1 MSASEAI
8 AIQRLLGRNQAN
20 ALLQNFAASV
30 SGLALAIFRAD
41 GMVFAKTDNWD
52 KNQVNLEG
60 LKKDSRLY
68 PLIAESHPVGTLV
81 AQGKSSSKENPLERA
96 VQQSLNALL
105 AQSLD
110 RREVANEA
118 LDRYREINLMYRV
131 SETIGALLDVEK
143 IPQMVLEESQRVIHA
158 NSGIVLLSPA
168 NGSSD
173 WEIKASDCVDSPA
186 DALKAIAQ
194 KALGDAWQSER
205 PAIVTELPT
214 ESLRAILWAPL
225 KGKNSVLG
233 AIILSRAHDQ
243 PVFTAS
249 DEKLLM
255 ALASQAAISVE
266 NARLHKA
273 VLEKER
279 LEHELELARDVQASL
294 IPSQTPSI
302 PGWDF
307 AAFWQPAREV
317 SGDFYDFISNV
328 GGGSLIKDDGDPGS
342 SVGHTTGPSHQGIV
356 IADVSD
362 KGMHAAL
369 FMALTRSIVRASTT
383 AGLSPADGL
392 TQTNRL
398 LCVDSVNGMFV
409 TLFYSQ
415 LDPQKNELTYVNAG
429 HNPPLHYHSK
439 EKMLV
444 ELTATGIMLGFDDSR
459 RLEQRSVK
467 LEPGDFVL
475 FYTDG
480 VTEAMND
487 QNDQYGDERL
497 RDLLHANSSA
507 STSEMLH
514 ALRGSI
520 ADFVGNHAQSDDITI
535 VIAKRLAT

>member
-1 MSASEAI
+1 MSTNEAV

-20 ALLQNFAASV
+20 ALLQTFASSV
-30 SGLALAIFRAD
+30 PGLELAIFRTD
-41 GMVFAKTDNWD
+41 GTLFVQTDGWN
-52 KNQVNLEG
+52 KKLVNLEG
-60 LKKDSRLY
+60 LQKDSRLY
-68 PLIAESHPVGTLV
+68 PLSAASQPVGTLV
-81 AQGKSSSKENPLERA
+81 AQGKSSSKDNPLERA
-96 VQQSLNALL
+96 VQQSLDALL

-118 LDRYREINLMYRV
+118 LERYREINLMYRV
-131 SETIGALLDVEK
+131 SETIGALLDVGK
-143 IPQMVLEESQRVIHA
+143 IPQMVLEEGQRVIHA
-158 NSGIVLLSPA
+158 KSGIVLLSPP
-168 NGSSD
+168 NGGAE

-186 DALKAIAQ
+186 EALKEIARQ
-194 KALGDAWQSER
+194 ALGDAWQSER
-205 PAIVTELPT
+205 AAILTELPT
-214 ESLRAILWAPL
+214 QSLRAILYAPL
-225 KGKNSVLG
+225 KGKNNVLG
-233 AIILSRAHDQ
+233 AIILSRAPDQ

-249 DEKLLM
+249 DSKLLM

-266 NARLHKA
+266 NARLHLA

-317 SGDFYDFISNV
+317 SGDFYDFISDV
-328 GGGSLIKDDGDPGS
+328 GTTLVARDLDTEPGS
-342 SVGHTTGPSHQGIV
+342 ARAVGPSRQGIV

-398 LCVDSVNGMFV
+398 LCADSVNGMFV

-415 LDPQKNELTYVNAG
+415 LDPQKHELTYVNAG
-429 HNPPLHYHSK
+429 HNPPLHYRSK
-439 EKMLV
+439 EKMLA
-444 ELTATGIMLGFDDSR
+444 ELTATGIMLGFDESR

-480 VTEAMND
+480 VTEAMNE
-487 QNDQYGDERL
+487 QNDQYGEERL
-497 RDLLHANSSA
+497 WDLLHVNSSASASDLLHAVRISLA
-507 STSEMLH
+507 
-514 ALRGSI
+514 G
-520 ADFVGNHAQSDDITI
+520 FVGNRAQSDDITI
-535 VIAKRLAT
+535 VIAKRLAA

>member
-1 MSASEAI
+1 
-8 AIQRLLGRNQAN
+8 LLERNQAN
-20 ALLQNFAASV
+20 ALLQNFASSV
-30 SGLALAIFRAD
+30 PGLTLAIFRAD
-41 GMVFAKTDNWD
+41 GTLFAKTQNWD
-52 KNQVNLEG
+52 KSLSNLSE
-60 LKKDSRLY
+60 LKDSRPY
-68 PLIAESHPVGTLV
+68 PLMAAANPVGTLV
-81 AQGKSSSKENPLERA
+81 AKGKSTSKDNPLERA
-96 VQQSLNALL
+96 LQQSLNALL

-143 IPQMVLEESQRVIHA
+143 IPQMVLEESQRVIRA

-168 NGSSD
+168 DGGGN
-173 WEIKASDCVDSPA
+173 WEIKASNCVDSPA
-186 DALKAIAQ
+186 DELKVIAQ

-225 KGKNSVLG
+225 KGKNNVLG
-233 AIILSRAHDQ
+233 AIILSRAHNQ

-328 GGGSLIKDDGDPGS
+328 GGGNLIKDDSDQAS
-342 SVGHTTGPSHQGIV
+342 LAGHTTGPSHQGIV

-415 LDPQKNELTYVNAG
+415 LDPQRHELTYVNAG

-439 EKMLV
+439 ERMLV

-480 VTEAMND
+480 VTEAMNE
-487 QNDQYGDERL
+487 QNEQYGEERL
-497 RDLLHANSSA
+497 RDLLLANSGA

-514 ALRGSI
+514 ALRGSL
-520 ADFVGNHAQSDDITI
+520 ADFVGDRAQSDDITI